1 MTMAYE
7 IRTPILATVADKLMG
22 VMNGVETDEIETGKA
37 NAMIR
42 AGAGIRSAMF
52 TIELPCRATR
62 ASSNSL
68 GPSRKPPLA
77 SSTTSPRLR
86 SDIR

>member
-1 MTMAYE
+1 MAYE

-42 AGAGIRSAMF
+42 AGAGIRSVVETDLKVRLAAPKL
-52 TIELPCRATR
+52 IKSEAIDATPR
-62 ASSNSL
+62 PAA
-68 GPSRKPPLA
+68 LA
-77 SSTTSPRLR
+77 AAA
-86 SDIR
+86 